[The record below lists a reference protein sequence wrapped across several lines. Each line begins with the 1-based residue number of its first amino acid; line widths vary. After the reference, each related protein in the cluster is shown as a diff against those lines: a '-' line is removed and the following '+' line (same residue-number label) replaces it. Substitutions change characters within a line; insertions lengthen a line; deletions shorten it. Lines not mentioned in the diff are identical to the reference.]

1 MRISSLHNHKIM
13 NAQTT
18 NNVQRQLNI
27 AKNSEN
33 KQILNRLAANRSLD
47 NEVVQALYSRD
58 IKSVTTTLNDL
69 GYERENLL
77 QRLF

>member
-1 MRISSLHNHKIM
+1 MRISSVHNHKIM

>member
-1 MRISSLHNHKIM
+1 MRVTSVNNYVSY

-18 NNVQRQLNI
+18 QSIERQLNI

-33 KQILNRLAANRSLD
+33 KMLLKRLAANRSLD
-47 NEVVQALYSRD
+47 NEVVQTLYSRD
-58 IKSVTTTLNDL
+58 ISSVTTTLNDL
-69 GYERENLL
+69 GYEKENFI